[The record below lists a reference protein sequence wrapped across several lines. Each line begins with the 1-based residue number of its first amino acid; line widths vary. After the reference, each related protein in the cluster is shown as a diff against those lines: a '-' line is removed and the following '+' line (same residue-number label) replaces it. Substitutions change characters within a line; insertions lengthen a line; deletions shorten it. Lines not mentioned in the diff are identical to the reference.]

1 MHICNSVFFYYSLY
15 ISQNWIMADITR
27 NNHTTVS
34 NKSESIAEVIHTD
47 VILKE
52 ETSINQVEDLS
63 YKEDSTLN
71 NTLIRYRYTCIILYN
86 VYLLI
91 YCRKLD
97 KRLLPLLCILYLLSY
112 IDRWVHG
119 IAKPYKYFTFTNI
132 SIYRSNIGNAKLGGL
147 EEDLNLSASEYQW
160 CLSIFY
166 FSYVLF
172 DLPSNIIMR
181 RWRPSYWLGILMLY
195 VYFDHLMKNTG

>member
-1 MHICNSVFFYYSLY
+1 
-15 ISQNWIMADITR
+15 MADITR

-112 IDRWVHG
+112 IDR
-119 IAKPYKYFTFTNI
+119 
-132 SIYRSNIGNAKLGGL
+132 
-147 EEDLNLSASEYQW
+147 
-160 CLSIFY
+160 
-166 FSYVLF
+166 
-172 DLPSNIIMR
+172 
-181 RWRPSYWLGILMLY
+181 
-195 VYFDHLMKNTG
+195 